1 MAITKIKA
9 IKKRLDHVITYITN
23 PSKTSEENYLDLHNV
38 IDYAKA
44 SYKTEEQLYCT
55 SINCSNENPYQDM
68 IRTKRRYSK
77 KDGIL
82 GFHIIQSFA
91 EGEVTPKTAHEI
103 GIKFAEEMWGDRFE
117 IVVTTHI
124 NTNHIHNHI
133 CINSVSFKDG
143 KRYYDNHKS
152 YALLRDTSDNLC
164 REYNLTVIEE
174 KKCKGSNLQ
183 YRNFMKNELQNEY
196 YSNIKEDID
205 FAIEQA
211 YSYIDFV
218 DILKKMDY
226 VIETRAG
233 KLSVRRTNR
242 KRNTRIERVFGE
254 EYSLQRINERIF
266 ETESVRVPFP
276 EARTLKGKYK
286 FNSKNKN
293 KIRNKRKV
301 TGIRALYFHY
311 CYLLKVYPKK
321 KRRISKELREEIK
334 KMDKISNEVRFLC
347 RNNIQTDQELF
358 SFKESFNNERKKLIS
373 TRCKLYKKKSKTN
386 SKEEQIKINEE
397 LNQIKQQLKELNYK
411 KELIEDIETRI
422 PRIKEIIENTEDR
435 EINQIKKEKEK
446 EKEL

>member
-9 IKKRLDHVITYITN
+9 VKIRLDHVITYITN

-55 SINCSNENPYQDM
+55 SINCSNENSYQDM

-82 GFHIIQSFA
+82 GFHVIQSFA

-103 GIKFAEEMWGDRFE
+103 GIKLAEEMWGDRFE

-143 KRYYDNHKS
+143 KRYYDNHKN

-164 REYNLTVIEE
+164 REYNLSVIEE
-174 KKCKGSNLQ
+174 KKCKRSNLQ

-211 YSYIDFV
+211 YSYIDFI

-311 CYLLKVYPKK
+311 CYLLKVYQKK
-321 KRRISKELREEIK
+321 
-334 KMDKISNEVRFLC
+334 
-347 RNNIQTDQELF
+347 
-358 SFKESFNNERKKLIS
+358 
-373 TRCKLYKKKSKTN
+373 N
-386 SKEEQIKINEE
+386 SKNGKRIRRRD
-397 LNQIKQQLKELNYK
+397 K
-411 KELIEDIETRI
+411 KDG
-422 PRIKEIIENTEDR
+422 
-435 EINQIKKEKEK
+435 
-446 EKEL
+446 